1 MARIAAGITD
11 DTRRFNLREG
21 LKPEDDRLPRRFH
34 QEPLPETGKVITA
47 EQMEVLLKDYYSARG
62 WDEQGRP
69 QD

>member
-1 MARIAAGITD
+1 MAHIAAGITD

-34 QEPLPETGKVITA
+34 QEPLPEIGKVITA